1 MFVQRPPGS
10 QTESLGRLYLS
21 DSQRDVIATLRR
33 GLLRPRAVVA
43 VSGDAGLGK
52 STVVG
57 AVMAELGEPVRSV
70 TVPRDDALSALSD
83 LQASTSPA
91 SGGILV
97 VDDAHHLSP
106 EQVTRLV
113 AALDQ
118 AQPNPARLVLVMQST
133 FWTMMGSPAL
143 AAVRDRIDTRA
154 VLFPMSYNEAEQYI
168 EHLFGLAGTA
178 SAKLLSR
185 EALHGL
191 ILRAQG
197 NPQQLN
203 VELDRALRGTA
214 ALPPASLLP
223 LPQASLLQAWGEKRA
238 ADVSPAPGAPRRVG
252 RIVSAGLAVGAVGLA
267 LWATMLPFAP
277 SVPQRESDGDAPAL
291 AQVRA
296 PVLAPIRAAA
306 DAAERPALPPFSPAT
321 LPPPAPASPAGP
333 VLAAA
338 AEPPTADPPATVD
351 LALDLSAPALVSDGP
366 SNRAAEETEAAAP
379 LEVETT
385 AITEMTERLSPE
397 MIALLLRRGEEML
410 ALHDISAAR
419 RLFERA
425 ARAGS
430 ATAAFTLGATYD
442 RQRLASATDADADST
457 RRWYKLAAQRG
468 DQEARRRLDRLD
480 SAKVAR

>member
-106 EQVTRLV
+106 EQLTRLV

-118 AQPNPARLVLVMQST
+118 APPNPARLVLVMQST

-214 ALPPASLLP
+214 ALLP

-277 SVPQRESDGDAPAL
+277 SAPQRESDGDAPAL

-306 DAAERPALPPFSPAT
+306 DPAERPALPPFSPAT

-351 LALDLSAPALVSDGP
+351 LALDLSAPALMSDGS
-366 SNRAAEETEAAAP
+366 SNPAAEEVEAAAP

-385 AITEMTERLSPE
+385 AIPEMTERLAPE
-397 MIALLLRRGEEML
+397 MMALLLRRGEEML

-430 ATAAFTLGATYD
+430 ATAAFTLGTTYD
-442 RQRLASATDADADST
+442 RQHLASATDADAGST
-457 RRWYKLAAQRG
+457 RRWYTLAAERG

>member
-214 ALPPASLLP
+214 ALLP

-277 SVPQRESDGDAPAL
+277 SAPQRESDGDAPAL

-338 AEPPTADPPATVD
+338 AEPPTADPPPTVD
-351 LALDLSAPALVSDGP
+351 LALDLSAPALVSDGS
-366 SNRAAEETEAAAP
+366 SNPAAEEVEAAAP

-385 AITEMTERLSPE
+385 AIPEMTERLAPE

-430 ATAAFTLGATYD
+430 ATAALTLGATYD
-442 RQRLASATDADADST
+442 RQHLASATDADDGST
-457 RRWYKLAAQRG
+457 RRWYTLAAERG